1 MSTPPLFRL
10 IAFVIVI
17 GLSNA
22 FQGQS
27 TDVLNQIVQD
37 PNAVVFPY
45 NPDED
50 GSGAIGIADL
60 LPFLIYFNNPV
71 EFIVEGNELDE
82 MSLQNVLTVLAQT
95 LLDQAATIDSL
106 QSQLNSQSEDLA
118 LLNPLLNLL
127 PMASHFTYSAST
139 QTMVLSGVNLQ
150 INNGSGMSYGSGNGL
165 GNLILGY
172 NEVEGGYHLPNGDLA
187 AGEVRTGSHNIILG
201 PGHSYTTNGGLVGG
215 YNNTLSAKGGCLL
228 SGQSSLASG
237 NYAAVLGGMDNRAT
251 GNHSCISG
259 GHSNTAS
266 GDRASVSGGLLNQ
279 SAGIATSILGGQ
291 YMQIFEQ
298 YETAS
303 GQYDINN

>member
-1 MSTPPLFRL
+1 MSNSPLLRAVAL
-10 IAFVIVI
+10 SIVL
-17 GLSNA
+17 GVSTVT
-22 FQGQS
+22 QGQS
-27 TDVLNQIVQD
+27 PDILTQLVDD

-50 GSGAIGIADL
+50 GSGTIGIADL

-71 EFIVEGNELDE
+71 DFIVEGDEMDE
-82 MSLQNVLTVLAQT
+82 MSLQNVLNVMAQT
-95 LLDQAATIDSL
+95 LLAQAATIDSL

-127 PMASHFTYSAST
+127 PMANHFDYVGSS

-150 INNGSGMSYGSGNGL
+150 INNGSGVSYGVQNGV

-172 NEVEGGYHLPNGDLA
+172 NEVEGGYHLPDGSLA
-187 AGEVRTGSHNIILG
+187 AGEVRTGSHNVILG
-201 PGHSYTTNGGLVGG
+201 PGHTYTANGGLVGG
-215 YNNTLSAKGGCLL
+215 YNNTLSSKGGCLL
-228 SGQSSLASG
+228 SGQSSLAGG

-303 GQYDINN
+303 GQYDVNN